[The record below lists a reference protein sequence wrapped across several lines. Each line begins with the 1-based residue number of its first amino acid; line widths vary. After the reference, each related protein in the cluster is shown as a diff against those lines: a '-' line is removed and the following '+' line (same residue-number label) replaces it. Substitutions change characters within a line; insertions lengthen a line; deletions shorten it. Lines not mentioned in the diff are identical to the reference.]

1 MREDIDTSVSES
13 RELFDA
19 RHSKANPKMTKI
31 PKCAIAPGKK
41 GKFQNWGEDL
51 YLLPDLFP
59 FGQGVYLNCISENNT
74 KNSGFAI

>member
-31 PKCAIAPGKK
+31 PKFAIAPGEK

-51 YLLPDLFP
+51 YLEEKCFL
-59 FGQGVYLNCISENNT
+59 ISFRLR
-74 KNSGFAI
+74 KGFI